1 MIFVR
6 NLQNQLSARHQQDIG
21 KTQKYTAMKEN
32 PRENKS
38 TERREYT
45 FDRVVRLVI
54 GLGFT
59 VGAIY
64 LVVILR
70 DVLLPFVVSWLIA
83 YMLEPFVLFN
93 KKLLRT
99 RKRFLPVI
107 VTLIEATAVLVSL
120 GVIFLPSI
128 IDEVHQL
135 GQIISNY
142 AHSNREISF
151 IPASF
156 HEFLRRNI
164 DLQSISEN
172 LSRQDLQA
180 LTSGATKIISGGWT
194 IVIGIFNWILVMLY
208 VLFIMLDYER
218 LLVGFKRLVPPK
230 YRKTVYA
237 VADDVKNSMNH
248 YFRGQAL
255 IAVFVAIMFS
265 VAFSIIGLPLAVL
278 LGLMIGVMS
287 MVPYLQLVSIIPTTL
302 LCLVMAANGDADF
315 WSIWWKCIIAYCII
329 QSIEDLVLTPR
340 IMGKAMGL
348 NPAIILL
355 SLSVWGSLFGI
366 VGMIIALPLTTL
378 LISYYDRYVIRDPSA
393 SKDFSL

>member
-1 MIFVR
+1 
-6 NLQNQLSARHQQDIG
+6 
-21 KTQKYTAMKEN
+21 MKEN

-54 GLGFT
+54 GLGIT

-99 RKRFLPVI
+99 RTRFLPVI

-142 AHSNREISF
+142 AHSNHEISF

-172 LSRQDLQA
+172 LSQQDLQA

-194 IVIGIFNWILVMLY
+194 IVLGIFNWILVMLY